1 VDCAGAWCNSLGA
14 DHCDNDRVDATRE
27 SEPKRSERAS
37 MVLPHIDEEHMRT
50 YVLICVYAT
59 RFNEP
64 AEEDWYDIISTLL
77 DERIPMKAKTIRQIF
92 RKCQE
97 SDTSFK
103 RKSGGGSV
111 GIGSESSNEPDNE
124 GLAYAAGILDSRT
137 EW

>member
-92 RKCQE
+92 R
-97 SDTSFK
+97 
-103 RKSGGGSV
+103 V
-111 GIGSESSNEPDNE
+111 WAVVGSESSNEPDNE